1 MYYKITFHHFCAHL
15 IDDLRKIGKVIG
27 CFATERKHKDL
38 YMLHASRDEE
48 YTTTTSHLNAF
59 VDGVTSGEIVFEPR
73 VMIGQPTIDK
83 KSNRQYWLKA
93 ELEIGELAAKD
104 VIIAVCQ
111 NQKVVGSIER
121 FFKSQIGSEVVVQLQ
136 KYRHVQDYIGKSII
150 SDWARSHEIVEIC
163 ASTIVAA
170 PMWARRNSDV
180 VFVVEPAML

>member
-1 MYYKITFHHFCAHL
+1 
-15 IDDLRKIGKVIG
+15 
-27 CFATERKHKDL
+27 
-38 YMLHASRDEE
+38 MLHAFNDVE
-48 YTTTTSHLNAF
+48 YTTTTSHAF

-83 KSNRQYWLKA
+83 KTNRQYWLKA
-93 ELEIGELAAKD
+93 ELEIGEVAAKD

-136 KYRHVQDYIGKSII
+136 KYRHVQDYIGTSIV
-150 SDWARSHEIVEIC
+150 SDWARSREIVEIC

-170 PMWARRNSDV
+170 PMWCNCGDV
-180 VFVVEPAML
+180 VIVVQPAML

>member
-1 MYYKITFHHFCAHL
+1 MT
-15 IDDLRKIGKVIG
+15 IGKVIG

-38 YMLHASRDEE
+38 YMLHAFRDEE

-83 KSNRQYWLKA
+83 ESNRQYWLKA

-111 NQKVVGSIER
+111 NQKVVGSIGR
-121 FFKSQIGSEVVVQLQ
+121 FFKSQIGSEVVAQLQ
-136 KYRHVQDYIGKSII
+136 KYRHVQDYIGTSIV
-150 SDWARSHEIVEIC
+150 SDWQIDLAQIVEVVEID
-163 ASTIVAA
+163 ASAIVAA
-170 PMWARRNSDV
+170 PMWAHRSKHIIL
-180 VFVVEPAML
+180 VVEPAML